1 MILLTNFLLKLK
13 KNYKLLF
20 YSLTASLLIFYIH
33 HEFISWSTASGN
45 TSYLTISFLIKNILI
60 ILIILFCLLYI
71 AFKNKISDDGYD
83 VVREKNLKTKAEMLI
98 SDSEN
103 KTPAQ
108 DDAFDKVRKKDNLKT
123 KGEKLL
129 DKK

>member
-20 YSLTASLLIFYIH
+20 YSLIASLLIFYIH
-33 HEFISWSTASGN
+33 HEFISWSTATGN

-71 AFKNKISDDGYD
+71 AFKNKISDHGYD
-83 VVREKNLKTKAEMLI
+83 AVREKNLKTKAEMLI

-108 DDAFDKVRKKDNLKT
+108 DDAFDKVRENDNLKT

>member
-1 MILLTNFLLKLK
+1 
-13 KNYKLLF
+13 
-20 YSLTASLLIFYIH
+20 
-33 HEFISWSTASGN
+33 
-45 TSYLTISFLIKNILI
+45 
-60 ILIILFCLLYI
+60 
-71 AFKNKISDDGYD
+71 
-83 VVREKNLKTKAEMLI
+83 MLI

>member
-20 YSLTASLLIFYIH
+20 YSLVASLLIFYIH
-33 HEFISWSTASGN
+33 HEFISWSTATGN

-83 VVREKNLKTKAEMLI
+83 AVREKNLKTKAEMLI

-108 DDAFDKVRKKDNLKT
+108 DDAFDKVRENDNLKT

>member
-13 KNYKLLF
+13 KNYKLIF
-20 YSLTASLLIFYIH
+20 YSLIASLLIFYIH
-33 HEFISWSTASGN
+33 HEFISWSTATGN

-103 KTPAQ
+103 KTHAQ

>member
-20 YSLTASLLIFYIH
+20 YSLVASLLIFYIH
-33 HEFISWSTASGN
+33 HEFISWSTATGN

-108 DDAFDKVRKKDNLKT
+108 DDAFDKVREKDNLKT

>member
-20 YSLTASLLIFYIH
+20 YSLVASLLIFYIH
-33 HEFISWSTASGN
+33 HEFISWSTATGN

-71 AFKNKISDDGYD
+71 AFKNKISDHGYD
-83 VVREKNLKTKAEMLI
+83 AVREKNLKTKAEMLI

-108 DDAFDKVRKKDNLKT
+108 DDAFDKVRENDNLKT